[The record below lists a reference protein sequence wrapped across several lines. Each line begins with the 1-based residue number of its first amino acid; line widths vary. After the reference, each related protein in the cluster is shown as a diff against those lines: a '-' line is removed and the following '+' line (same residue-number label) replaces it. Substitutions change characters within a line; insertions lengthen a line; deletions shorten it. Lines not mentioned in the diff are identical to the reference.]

1 MKTTYDHSSFYLT
14 AGRLKTPAPTI
25 LLIKLKTSLGMI
37 AVPPLSPPLGS
48 SAAATSE
55 VSLVVETT
63 EGLVAKVACRR
74 VGVTRPV
81 DAWQDNKSN
90 TAMDRGPRSGKQSV
104 KDADQQQKTRG
115 DGKGDSSGGVA
126 GVVVVVVN
134 KMRRRVSC
142 CY

>member
-1 MKTTYDHSSFYLT
+1 METLPMITTYERSILYLP

-25 LLIKLKTSLGMI
+25 LLIKLKTSLGMV

-55 VSLVVETT
+55 VSLVVEAI

-90 TAMDRGPRSGKQSV
+90 KVMVR
-104 KDADQQQKTRG
+104 KDFM
-115 DGKGDSSGGVA
+115 VA
-126 GVVVVVVN
+126 VLLFQGLRI
-134 KMRRRVSC
+134 K
-142 CY
+142 